1 MSNISDPNISPV
13 TDANISPVTGA
24 PLALP
29 ERPPSR
35 VPSHPASPPSPRP
48 YTRSRSS
55 AEPAANGRLLSPVW
69 AVGIALGTVALAY
82 VTKRAV
88 SAAPALVAKV
98 AKAAAPSE
106 DKRSAA
112 RWKAQ
117 QMTSADDWLF
127 AALDH
132 HRDIEGA
139 FGAVHSA
146 TPGPARA
153 TALKSLATVLM
164 GHSIAEEAVLYPALA
179 AAGEAARATA
189 AFGEQALV
197 KTEMA
202 KLQDIDPESDAFLTT
217 LQEIR
222 SAVLLHM
229 YEEEGTWFPLL
240 KERVSEMDQRVLTT
254 RFLDEYQRYTRAA
267 G

>member
-1 MSNISDPNISPV
+1 MTNASDPNISPV
-13 TDANISPVTGA
+13 TEANISPTTGA
-24 PLALP
+24 HLAP
-29 ERPPSR
+29 SERPYR
-35 VPSHPASPPSPRP
+35 RA
-48 YTRSRSS
+48 RSS
-55 AEPAANGRLLSPVW
+55 AEPRANVQLLSPAW

-88 SAAPALVAKV
+88 TAAPTLVTKV
-98 AKAAAPSE
+98 ATAMAPSE

-117 QMTSADDWLF
+117 QLTSAGDWLF

-139 FGAVHSA
+139 FGAVSA
-146 TPGPARA
+146 ARPGEDRA
-153 TALKSLATVLM
+153 AALKSLATVLM

-179 AAGEAARATA
+179 AAGEKARSTA
-189 AFGEQALV
+189 AYGEQALV
-197 KTEMA
+197 KTQMA
-202 KLQDIDPESDAFLTT
+202 ALQDIDPESDVFLTT

-254 RFLDEYQRYTRAA
+254 RFLDEYRRYTQAA
-267 G
+267 A